1 MSHAHKTLKNDE
13 SHALDVDK
21 IVHAACNMHRNESM
35 VENESMISNSK
46 VVPNI
51 VEKKITRRRE
61 GHSITP
67 RARRRMTI
75 SNSPGESGSIRK
87 YLRSRK
93 ECSSVGSLPLDGIK
107 DEKASKVGE
116 NTYTFGHQ
124 GGHEKQLMDPSL
136 ARTPGKATS
145 QN

>member
-1 MSHAHKTLKNDE
+1 MAFPAS
-13 SHALDVDK
+13 
-21 IVHAACNMHRNESM
+21 CNLLLN
-35 VENESMISNSK
+35 
-46 VVPNI
+46 NI
-51 VEKKITRRRE
+51 RHYLRIRYHTFVW
-61 GHSITP
+61 
-67 RARRRMTI
+67 RRMTI

>member
-1 MSHAHKTLKNDE
+1 
-13 SHALDVDK
+13 
-21 IVHAACNMHRNESM
+21 MHRNQSM
-35 VENESMISNSK
+35 VVDESVVENAK
-46 VVPNI
+46 VGSI
-51 VEKKITRRRE
+51 IDEKKISRGSE
-61 GHSITP
+61 GYSATP